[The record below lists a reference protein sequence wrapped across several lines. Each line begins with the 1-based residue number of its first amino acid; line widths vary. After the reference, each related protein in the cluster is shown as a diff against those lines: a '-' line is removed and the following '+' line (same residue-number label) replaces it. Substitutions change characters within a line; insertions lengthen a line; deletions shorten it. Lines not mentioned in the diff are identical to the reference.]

1 MINSG
6 KVFFNDAKLKNI
18 FNLLP
23 DEDPLK
29 KGIIKAIQDIRINCQ
44 VGEIVK
50 KDSVILKNYTK
61 KYGVKNIRVYDLPLA
76 YRLIYTVTHD
86 GIEIISVIL
95 NWTTHKDYDKMNKRK
110 IFSF

>member
-1 MINSG
+1 MTNSD

-29 KGIIKAIQDIRINCQ
+29 KGIIKAIQDIRRDCNT
-44 VGEIVK
+44 GEFVK
-50 KDSVILKNYTK
+50 KDSVILKNYRK

-76 YRLIYTVTHD
+76 YRLMYTVTHD

-95 NWTTHKDYDKMNKRK
+95 DWKSHKDYDKMNKREN
-110 IFSF
+110 